1 MEKTKQRH
9 SKKMNKIVILIFC
22 GLLSTIGFAQN
33 LANFTQVGPVK
44 FPDNPSVQTTGM
56 GRVSQLVYHPKDSN
70 IMFAVTSSGGV
81 FKSSNEGASWRPIS
95 DFLPQTYCAS
105 LAINPQ
111 NPKVMYLGTGD
122 ANYDVNYYRGGMG
135 VWKTLNGG
143 NSWFQSSY
151 GIGNKLVSYILMTP
165 GDSTTLIAACSDGIY
180 KSTDAGASWT
190 KKTTVN
196 VSYRDLKYQPQS
208 NRIIYS
214 ATNTNF
220 FRSYDNGTSWIQS
233 TVNSSITCA
242 GIKIAVCPKDTSKLF
257 CLVWKNGATSPFG
270 GVYKSTNNGT
280 TFSLQVDTP
289 NILGYSSNGTSMDGQ
304 GSYNLDIASDPSN
317 SNTLY
322 FAGINIWKSTNQG
335 VSFTLKSHWG
345 YGVHA
350 DKHGFLFSPFNP
362 NKLFVYHD
370 GGIDRS
376 TDGGTTWTTLE
387 DGLSASEFYQL
398 GNSGLYNDYVIG
410 GLQDNG
416 MDVATDKKFQ
426 TVRGGDWG
434 GDFAFDA
441 FNSQLLYENG
451 GIKRNIVTNA
461 TGNIHGKGGI
471 YSVHP
476 NDSNVMFEA
485 TTDIFRTKN
494 LRAIPDT
501 NVAWTKISSFSGTTK
516 QVDMAYSKFSKGTFY
531 AAFTPQF
538 LYRSVDINATTP
550 SFTKITTFPFKSGEE
565 IKQLETCDYDSN
577 ILYVLTNQSR
587 ILKSKD
593 KGATWTS
600 LNKNLPT
607 STIIKFL
614 LDQKAGDS
622 SMYVCNAFG
631 VYYRNKLMNNWI
643 SFSQG
648 LPTITQITDMEIMCD
663 GTSKS
668 RLHISTWGRGIWQTD
683 LYKSTTVPP
692 VAYFEVQQSSTQS
705 CVNTVILVDNSIFS
719 PTSRK
724 WQISPSK
731 GWNYINGTD
740 SSSTRAEIQFI
751 TAGPYFISL
760 FVANSKGSDI
770 KIINYNYSS
779 LSTAATCTTT
789 TTLLGGYGIG
799 IYQFELNTINN
810 PSGAGSYSY
819 EDFSCKGNTFLKAST
834 SYTAWVTS
842 GTYNNENAKIY
853 IDYNNNGVFT
863 DANELVG
870 TMASGKGRRSC
881 TFTTLATPPV
891 LNKFIRLRVV
901 SDFNNVTAPCGTLGY
916 GQSEDYAIYLDKVKP
931 YVNINIPKPTVSSSF
946 TATFKTS
953 EVVNGFDSKDI
964 TVSNATIS
972 NFIQNDASTFTA
984 KISPLYNGLVKI
996 NILGNGFTDVAGNLN
1011 SPTSDSTQFFLGI
1024 KSFTFAGA
1032 SVKDSLLQTPTGGS
1046 IICNVPFETSLDSL
1060 AATFILSD
1068 TSTAYLVA
1076 RLQTNG
1082 VSKNDFNNLLT
1093 YTIKA
1098 KDTLLTKI
1106 YTVEVIVNKN
1116 PECKLLTYGFASPAV
1131 SGTITQIS
1139 NGGIV
1144 NVTVPFGTSIKNLIA
1159 LFTISDSAK
1168 AYINSVKQ
1176 NSNSSAN
1183 DFTFQVVY
1191 KIIAQDASYSNTY
1204 TVNVIFG
1211 KSKSCDMLSYATKTP
1226 SALGTITPT
1235 GTTGGTIQ
1243 VSLPFGTSLTNLIAL
1258 FTVSDSAKVYIKK
1271 VVQQSGITIND
1282 FSSIVTYKLVAHDTN
1297 FSKTYLVTVSI
1308 LPNTAADLITYSI
1321 LNPAVTGTITPA
1333 AFGGYVTMTVP
1344 FATSVTNLVAQFTLS
1359 DSAKAFVKGIAQQST
1374 VTQNDYTDTLIF
1386 VVTAQNKIASKK
1398 YLITVNKSP
1407 ASASQIT
1414 NGKLEIYPNPAINEL
1429 RIGSNP
1435 VFKANTQFQICDVLG
1450 QIMMYSQ
1457 LKASQ
1462 SAIDISN
1469 LSAGIYYLKI
1479 FTDEG
1484 FVIGKFLKE

>member
-1 MEKTKQRH
+1 
-9 SKKMNKIVILIFC
+9 MNKIFFSLFYILISK
-22 GLLSTIGFAQN
+22 LAFAQN

-56 GRVSQLVYHPKDSN
+56 GRVSNMVYHPKDSN
-70 IMFAVTSSGGV
+70 ILFAVTSSGGV

-122 ANYDVNYYRGGMG
+122 ANYDWNYYRGGMG

-143 NSWFQSSY
+143 NTWFQSSY

-196 VSYRDLKYQPQS
+196 VSYRDLKYQAQS
-208 NRIIYS
+208 SRILYS
-214 ATNTNF
+214 ASNTNF
-220 FRSYDNGTSWIQS
+220 YRSYDNGNSWIQS
-233 TVNSSITCA
+233 TINSSITSA
-242 GIKIAVCPKDTSKLF
+242 GIKIAVCPKDTSKLL
-257 CLVWKNGATSPFG
+257 CVVWKSGATSPFG

-280 TFSLQVDTP
+280 TFTLLVDTP
-289 NILGYSSNGTSMDGQ
+289 NILGYSSNGKSMDGQ
-304 GSYNLDIASDPSN
+304 GSYNLAIASDPAN
-317 SNTLY
+317 ANTI
-322 FAGINIWKSTNQG
+322 FVAGINIWKSTNQG
-335 VSFTLKSHWG
+335 ASFVLKSPWA

-387 DGLSASEFYQL
+387 DGLSASEFYQM

-416 MDVATDKKFQ
+416 MDVAVDKKFQ

-461 TGNIHGKGGI
+461 TGNINGKGGI
-471 YSVHP
+471 YTVHP

-485 TTDIFRTKN
+485 TTDVFRTKN

-501 NVAWTKISSFSGTTK
+501 NVAWAKISSFSGTTN
-516 QVDMAYSKFSKGTFY
+516 QVDMAYSKLSKGTFY
-531 AAFTPQF
+531 AAFTPKA
-538 LYRSVDINATTP
+538 LYRSVDINATAP

-593 KGATWTS
+593 KGTTWTS

-622 SMYVCNAFG
+622 SMYICNAFG

-648 LPTITQITDMEIMCD
+648 LPTITQITDMEIMSD

-683 LYKSTTVPP
+683 LYKSTTVAP

-719 PTSRK
+719 PTSRR
-724 WQISPSK
+724 WQITPSK

-740 SSSTRAEIQFI
+740 STSTRAEIQFI
-751 TAGPYFISL
+751 TASPYFISL

-770 KIINYNYSS
+770 KTVNYNYSS
-779 LSTAATCTTT
+779 LSTAATCATKTN
-789 TTLLGGYGIG
+789 LLGGYGIG

-819 EDFSCKGNTFLKAST
+819 EDFSCKGNTLLKAST
-834 SYTAWVTS
+834 TYTAWVTS

-853 IDYNNNGVFT
+853 IDYNNNGTFT

-870 TMASGKGRRSC
+870 TIASGKGRRSC
-881 TFTTLATPPV
+881 TITTLATPPV

-901 SDFNNVTAPCGTLGY
+901 TDFNNVTAPCGTLSY
-916 GQSEDYAIYLDKVKP
+916 GQSEDYAVYFDKIKP
-931 YVNINIPKPTVSSSF
+931 YVNISIPKPTVSSSF
-946 TATFKTS
+946 TAIFKTS
-953 EVVNGFDSKDI
+953 EVVTGFDSKDLS
-964 TVSNATIS
+964 VSNATLS
-972 NFIQNDASTFTA
+972 NFVQTDASTFLA
-984 KISPLYNGLVKI
+984 KVSPMNNGLVKI
-996 NILGNGFTDVAGNLN
+996 DIAANGFTDLAGNLN
-1011 SPTSDSTQFFLGI
+1011 SATSDSTQFFLGI

-1032 SVKDSLLQTPTGGS
+1032 SVKDSIVQTATGGS
-1046 IICNVPFETSLDSL
+1046 IICYLPFGTKLDSL
-1060 AATFILSD
+1060 ASTFILSD
-1068 TSTAYLVA
+1068 TSNAFLGTKIQISAVIKNSFNRLV
-1076 RLQTNG
+1076 
-1082 VSKNDFNNLLT
+1082 T
-1093 YTIKA
+1093 YNIKA
-1098 KDTLLTKI
+1098 KDTLLTKT

-1116 PECKLLTYGFASPAV
+1116 KECQLLTYGFESPAV

-1144 NVTVPFGTSIKNLIA
+1144 NLTVPFGTSVKNLIA

-1168 AYINSVKQ
+1168 AYINLVRQ
-1176 NSNSSAN
+1176 ISNSSAN
-1183 DFTFQVVY
+1183 DFTFQVIY
-1191 KIIAQDASYSNTY
+1191 KIISQDTIYSKTY
-1204 TVNVIFG
+1204 AVNVIFG
-1211 KSKSCDMLSYATKTP
+1211 KSQSCDMLTYAIKTP
-1226 SALGTITPT
+1226 SASGTITPT
-1235 GTTGGTIQ
+1235 GSTGGTIQ
-1243 VSLPFGTSLTNLIAL
+1243 VFVPFATSLTNLTAL

-1271 VVQQSGITIND
+1271 IVQQFGITTNN
-1282 FSSIVTYKLVAHDTN
+1282 FSSTVAYKVVANDTN
-1297 FSKTYLVTVSI
+1297 FSKTYLVTISI
-1308 LPNTAADLITYSI
+1308 LPNTAADLISYSI
-1321 LNPAVTGTITPA
+1321 TNPAATGTITPA
-1333 AFGGYVTMTVP
+1333 AFGGYVTITVP
-1344 FATSVTNLVAQFTLS
+1344 FTTNITNLVAQFTLS
-1359 DSAKAFVKGIAQQST
+1359 DSAKAFVMGSVQQSAF
-1374 VTQNDYTDTLIF
+1374 TQNNYTDTLVF

-1398 YLITVNKSP
+1398 YLITVNKGP

-1414 NGKLEIYPNPAINEL
+1414 NGKLEIYPNPATMEL

-1435 VFKANTQFQICDVLG
+1435 LFKVNTQFQIINVLG
-1450 QIMMYSQ
+1450 QIMMDSQ
-1457 LKASQ
+1457 LKTSQ
-1462 SAIDISN
+1462 STIDISN

-1479 FTDEG
+1479 MTEEG